1 MDFKKVASFFLAM
14 AMTSG
19 LSGFDTYAAE
29 KTENGVKLVISAD
42 KESYG
47 ADDKIVANVSVENNS
62 GSDITDISLESV
74 IPENYRF
81 SDGDKA
87 VRRATYIR
95 SGESMKAEFVFLP
108 DVKESSTQATEER
121 SEAAKAAETL
131 KVQES
136 SAATSSPAVNESTE
150 ENTDSSEFNVK
161 LLIVILLVLALAV
174 GGVVVIVRK
183 KGKKNGIMILLC
195 ITAAGLL
202 DNGQNV
208 KAVDTETHTISV
220 GEAVTISGK
229 EYELTA
235 TVRFTM
241 DIPDMQAAVEEYYE
255 ENSEEIVSVEEVKE
269 DENVFTEKEAIKFM
283 ADRGFTDYPLT
294 YDFNM
299 DGAYTDEAEASADS
313 EEKHPMYQTLYAAEN
328 GSVWTIFIVG
338 KTIAANPASYNLQ
351 SDIDAQVLVSETAT
365 LTSYTEAG
373 NKFYETVPKESAV
386 ILKVV
391 DKITSKKINE
401 LTYEEVFGR

>member
-1 MDFKKVASFFLAM
+1 MDLKRVSSFFLAM

-19 LSGFDTYAAE
+19 LSGLDTYAAE
-29 KTENGVKLVISAD
+29 KIQDGVKLVISAD

-47 ADDKIVANVSVENNS
+47 TDDKIIANVSVENNS
-62 GSDITDISLESV
+62 GSDITDISLESA
-74 IPENYRF
+74 IPENYRY

-87 VRRATYIR
+87 VKRETYIKV
-95 SGESMKAEFVFLP
+95 GESMKAEFVFVP
-108 DVKESSTQATEER
+108 EAKESTMQTAEVKLEVTKAT
-121 SEAAKAAETL
+121 ETL

-136 SAATSSPAVNESTE
+136 KVTLSNPAVTDVME
-150 ENTDSSEFNVK
+150 EDTDSPDYNVK
-161 LLIVILLVLALAV
+161 LLIVILFAIALAV
-174 GGVVVIVRK
+174 GGFIMIFRK
-183 KGKKNGIMILLC
+183 KGRKNGIMILLC
-195 ITAAGLL
+195 ITAAGAL
-202 DNGQNV
+202 DNV
-208 KAVDTETHTISV
+208 HDVRAVDAETRTISV
-220 GEAVTISGK
+220 SESVTVAGK

-241 DIPDMQAAVEEYYE
+241 DIQDMQAAVEEYYE

-269 DENVFTEKEAIKFM
+269 DENVFTEKEALKFM

-299 DGAYTDEAEASADS
+299 DGTYADEAEASAVS
-313 EEKHPMYQTLYAAEN
+313 EKKHPMYQTLYAAEN

-338 KTIAANPASYNLQ
+338 RTIAANPASYNLQ
-351 SDIDAQVLVSETAT
+351 SDLKAQVLVSETET

-391 DKITSKKINE
+391 DKITSQKINE
-401 LTYEEVFGR
+401 LTYEEVMGQ